1 MKRLAQISL
10 YLSLAAGFAVSDA
23 RAEDQWYSASTGGS
37 VLSSPL
43 PAAVPEP
50 ASRNLKCS
58 ACYGS
63 LKAAYSPARGERL
76 SSLTA
81 RLSDSPGYTTQE
93 ARNYFEAARSFPSSA
108 NLDRSAEAK
117 QREKARLLGIV
128 KSGTYYYGNA
138 VLNVGTGAWDCFTH
152 ATRLK
157 EFLGERTSP
166 AEYRFEVVNGW
177 SDPRKFSAGNIL
189 FANHYVVR
197 AVSLKTGHSYICDGY
212 SGASVKDEADDK
224 HIVFDEFE
232 ECVYNKY
239 LTATVGDGF
248 ARIVAQWTPMQK
260 GLLAADSKAGAAACL
275 SGAEY
280 WVFK

>member
-1 MKRLAQISL
+1 MKKLVQISL

-23 RAEDQWYSASTGGS
+23 RAGDQWYSASAGGS
-37 VLSSPL
+37 VLSSPP

-50 ASRNLKCS
+50 ASKNLKCS

-63 LKAAYSPARGERL
+63 LKAAYSPAGGERL

-81 RLSDSPGYTTQE
+81 QLAASQGYTPQE
-93 ARNYFEAARSFPSSA
+93 ARNYFEATRSFLSSA
-108 NLDRSAEAK
+108 SLDRSAEAK
-117 QREKARLLGIV
+117 QLEKKRLLGIV

-166 AEYRFEVVNGW
+166 AEYKFEVVNGW
-177 SDPRKFSAGNIL
+177 SDPRKFSAGNVL

-239 LTATVGDGF
+239 LTATLGEGF
-248 ARIVAQWTPMQK
+248 GRVIAQWTPLQK